1 MDDHSAEVI
10 PLSRLAMTSS
20 YEYIYIIYL
29 NRKGHFF
36 VLDGYEDIMV
46 YSDASV
52 EDAEIPPPENSHL
65 YKDIETMI
73 NNNCHCIPN
82 VYYIESGKDECL
94 LENQLIEDNTL
105 YGNGYYEFEMI
116 LQKEVENDMNNNKH

>member
-1 MDDHSAEVI
+1 
-10 PLSRLAMTSS
+10 
-20 YEYIYIIYL
+20 
-29 NRKGHFF
+29 
-36 VLDGYEDIMV
+36 MV